1 VVVVAVMT
9 DDDEQVLEFD
19 AVLHNVCLD
28 EVANV
33 VVVVVVDNK
42 EDGDDEDNVVGK
54 DNLFIFAID
63 RDDTLLM
70 LPLVVFVFK
79 VGVALVEKT
88 LA

>member
-1 VVVVAVMT
+1 MT
-9 DDDEQVLEFD
+9 DDDDDEVLEFD

-33 VVVVVVDNK
+33 VVVVDNK
-42 EDGDDEDNVVGK
+42 EDGDDEDDEDNVVGK

-63 RDDTLLM
+63 RDDTLLI
-70 LPLVVFVFK
+70 FVFI
-79 VGVALVEKT
+79 VGGALVEKT